1 MCSSTVLTK
10 DAVPST
16 SGMESRVDKYSGKKA
31 EAMRRRRLAESEEAR
46 KDRLAAAAEAKR
58 RKQRAAEL
66 KVTMDA
72 VPSKSG
78 MSDPVSKSVDRRMP
92 RLRNKKSSISSASG
106 ASHHSAHYEEA
117 GRIGEN

>member
-1 MCSSTVLTK
+1 M
-10 DAVPST
+10 
-16 SGMESRVDKYSGKKA
+16 
-31 EAMRRRRLAESEEAR
+31 
-46 KDRLAAAAEAKR
+46 AAAAEAKR

-78 MSDPVSKSVDRRMP
+78 MSDPVSKNIDRRMP

-106 ASHHSAHYEEA
+106 ASHCAHYEEA
-117 GRIGEN
+117 GRIG